1 MAFAT
6 CDMELVC
13 QAQTRCYWRRR
24 ICAPG
29 KGSLP
34 DNSRHASLSRLSAA
48 HRLAHARTLALLGLT
63 AAVRPS
69 LRGGG

>member
-6 CDMELVC
+6 CDTELVC
-13 QAQTRCYWRRR
+13 QGQNRCHWRRR

-34 DNSRHASLSRLSAA
+34 DTSRHASLSRLSAA
-48 HRLAHARTLALLGLT
+48 HRLAHARALALLGLT
-63 AAVRPS
+63 TAVRPS
-69 LRGGG
+69 LRGEI